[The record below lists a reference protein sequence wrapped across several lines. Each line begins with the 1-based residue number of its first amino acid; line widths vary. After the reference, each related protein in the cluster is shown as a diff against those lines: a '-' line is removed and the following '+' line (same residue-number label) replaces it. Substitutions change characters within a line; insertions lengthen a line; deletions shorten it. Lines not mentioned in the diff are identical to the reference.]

1 MRRKKGV
8 IGFFVHHRV
17 AANLV
22 MLMMLLGGFLALS
35 RMNIQFF
42 PTFALDVVTV
52 RVVWSGASAE
62 DVEQGITEPLEQ
74 RLRSVDGLKKMTS
87 TSAQGIS
94 SITLEFYEDT
104 DPITALDD
112 VSQQVDEFTNLP
124 ADAEEPEVVRVQRY
138 EPVARLLLHGDVDRR
153 ELRDLAYRF
162 EDELLERGIDR
173 IEIVGLPEQQ
183 VSIDVPVERLEG
195 LGLSLEQI
203 ADRVAAISRD
213 LPAGLMAQQDATREL
228 RAVEQRRNAQAFE
241 NIPVLSGERI
251 QLRLG
256 DIALIRQEARDDQI
270 TLSRDGHPAVELQ
283 LRRAENGNSLDAAQ
297 ALEDWLRDTRPI
309 LAPTIELEVYDQTWQ
324 LLNDR
329 ISLLVTNGLG
339 GLVLVIC
346 LLYLFLPGRV
356 ALWVAIGIPTAFLA
370 AMAVLWGIG
379 GSINM
384 ISLFALIMALGVIV
398 DDAIVVGEDA
408 DAHARMGEESIYA
421 SEGAAKRMVWPVLAS
436 SLTTVAAFMP
446 LLVIGGIIGNILK
459 DIPTV
464 MICVLVASLLECF
477 IVLPAHLRH
486 AFVKRDKPASASGD
500 PVAPKAPH
508 PVARLRK
515 GFEKRFD
522 QFREGTFRRISRS
535 SLEHR
540 GVTLAAAMALAILT
554 VGLLAGG
561 RLGFNFFPTPE
572 PSVLYANVSFVSGT
586 DERTVNR
593 FLEEMRRTLNETESA
608 LGGDLILHAIT
619 TRGATLGAE
628 GRSRNGEELGAM
640 MLELVPS
647 DRRSVRNPEFITEWR
662 RRLTLPAGL
671 ENLSISERQAGP
683 PGRDVNVRLIGNDAE
698 TLKAAADEL
707 SQALTTLPGVL
718 DVDDDMPW
726 GREQLIYQV
735 SAYGEALGLTT
746 ADLGRQLRAA
756 FDGRVAQ
763 IYQDG
768 RDEVEVRVQLPQSQ
782 RERLSTLSRMVV
794 RVSDGRFVPLSQ
806 VMNLDHRQGFQALR
820 HADGKLAIEVTS
832 GLNTRVSTTDQILE
846 SLQAKTLPDIAS
858 RYNVRYSF
866 EGRAADQRETL
877 SDMKTGLMI
886 GLGLMYVVLAWVFA
900 SWSLPLIVMAIIP
913 FALVGALLGHWLMGL
928 QLTILSLFGLFGL
941 SGIVVNNAIILVA
954 FYNQQRQKGLGIQEA
969 LNEAAV
975 QRVRAVLLTSL
986 TTIGGL
992 LPLLFETS
1000 LQAQFLIPM
1009 ATSIAFG
1016 LGLST
1021 LLVLLV
1027 IPALLSL
1034 LEQARQWWADR
1045 RGTTARPLGAE
1056 D

>member
-1 MRRKKGV
+1 MRRRRGV

-22 MLMMLLGGFLALS
+22 MLVMLLGGVLALT
-35 RMNIQFF
+35 RMNMQFF
-42 PTFALDVVTV
+42 PTFALDVVSV

-62 DVEQGITEPLEQ
+62 DVEQGITDPLEQ
-74 RLRSVDGLKKMTS
+74 RLRSIDGLKKMTS
-87 TSAQGIS
+87 TSAQSVS
-94 SITLEFYEDT
+94 SITLEFHEGT
-104 DPITALDD
+104 DPMQALDD
-112 VSQQVDEFTNLP
+112 VNQQVDEFTNLP
-124 ADAEEPEVVRVQRY
+124 ADAEEPQVTRVERY
-138 EPVARLLLHGDVDRR
+138 EPVARLLVYGNVNRS
-153 ELRDLAYRF
+153 ELRALSYRF
-162 EDELLERGIDR
+162 EDELLEQGIDR
-173 IEIVGLPEQQ
+173 VEITGLPEQQ
-183 VSIDVPVERLEG
+183 ISIDVPVERLES

-203 ADRVAAISRD
+203 ADRVASISRD
-213 LPAGLMAQQDATREL
+213 LPAGMMAQQDATREL
-228 RAVEQRRNAQAFE
+228 RAVEQRRSAQAFE
-241 NIPVLSGERI
+241 DIPVLSGDRI

-256 DIALIRQEARDDQI
+256 DIAIIRQEARDNQI
-270 TLSRDGHPAVELQ
+270 TLSRNGHPAAELVLQ
-283 LRRAENGNSLDAAQ
+283 RAENGDSLESAQ
-297 ALEDWLRDTRPI
+297 VLEKWLEQTRPT
-309 LAPTIELEVYDQTWQ
+309 LPPSLTLEVYDQSWQ

-329 ISLLVTNGLG
+329 ISLLVNNGLG
-339 GLVLVIC
+339 GLVLVVC

-356 ALWVAIGIPTAFLA
+356 AVWVAIGIPTAFLA
-370 AMAVLWGIG
+370 SMAVLWGIG

-408 DAHARMGEESIYA
+408 DAHARMGEASVYA

-446 LLVIGGIIGNILK
+446 LLVVGGVIGNILG

-486 AFVKRDKPASASGD
+486 AFVPKTRARPEGAPERPSGN
-500 PVAPKAPH
+500 PIT
-508 PVARLRK
+508 RLRT
-515 GFEKRFD
+515 GFEQKFD
-522 QFREGTFRRISRS
+522 RFREGPFRRLSQK

-540 GVTLAAAMALAILT
+540 GVTLAGALALALVT

-572 PSVLYANVSFVSGT
+572 PSIFYANASFVAGT
-586 DERTVNR
+586 DERTVEQ
-593 FLEEMRRTLNETESA
+593 FLQDMRQGLAETEEA
-608 LGGDLILHAIT
+608 LGGDLVLHAVT
-619 TRGATLGAE
+619 QEGATLGAG
-628 GRSRNGEELGAM
+628 GRSRTGEELGSM
-640 MLELVPS
+640 FIELVPS
-647 DRRSVRNPEFITEWR
+647 DQRSVRNPQFINEWR
-662 RRLTLPAGL
+662 NRLSLPAGL
-671 ENLSISERQAGP
+671 DNLSISERQAGP
-683 PGRDVNVRLIGNDAE
+683 PGRDVNVRLTGDDAE
-698 TLKAAADEL
+698 ALKAAAEAL
-707 SQALTTLPGVL
+707 SQALSTLPGVL
-718 DVDDDMPW
+718 DVEDDMPW

-735 SAYGEALGLTT
+735 SPYGEALGLTT

-756 FDGRVAQ
+756 FDGRIAQ

-768 RDEVEVRVQLPQSQ
+768 RDEVEVRVQLPQDQ
-782 RERLSTLSRMVV
+782 RERLSTLSQLTV
-794 RVSDGRFVPLSQ
+794 RVPDGRFVPLTQ
-806 VMNLDHRQGFQALR
+806 VMNLDHRQGFEALR
-820 HADGKLAIEVTS
+820 HADGKLAVEVTS
-832 GLNTRVSTTDQILE
+832 GLKTQVSTTDQILD
-846 SLQAKTLPDIAS
+846 SLQAEALPEIAS

-877 SDMKTGLMI
+877 ADMQTGLII
-886 GLGLMYVVLAWVFA
+886 GLGLMYVVLVWVFA
-900 SWSLPLIVMAIIP
+900 SWSLPVIVMAIIP

-954 FYNQQRQKGLGIQEA
+954 FYNQQRQKGLGITEA

-1021 LLVLLV
+1021 MLVLLV
-1027 IPALLSL
+1027 IPALLSWVEQFREWRAERRG
-1034 LEQARQWWADR
+1034 EQA
-1045 RGTTARPLGAE
+1045 PLLTAE

>member
-1 MRRKKGV
+1 MRRRRGV

-22 MLMMLLGGFLALS
+22 MLVMLLGGVLALT
-35 RMNIQFF
+35 RMNMQFF
-42 PTFALDVVTV
+42 PTFALDVVSV

-62 DVEQGITEPLEQ
+62 DVEQGITDPLEQ
-74 RLRSVDGLKKMTS
+74 RLRSIDGLKKMTS
-87 TSAQGIS
+87 TSAQSVS
-94 SITLEFYEDT
+94 SITLEFHEGT
-104 DPITALDD
+104 DPMQALDD
-112 VSQQVDEFTNLP
+112 VNQQVDEFTNLP
-124 ADAEEPEVVRVQRY
+124 ADAEEPQVTRVERY
-138 EPVARLLLHGDVDRR
+138 EPVARLLVYGDIDRS
-153 ELRDLAYRF
+153 ELRALSYRF
-162 EDELLERGIDR
+162 EDELLEQGIDR
-173 IEIVGLPEQQ
+173 VEITGLPEQQ
-183 VSIDVPVERLEG
+183 ISIDVPVERLET

-203 ADRVAAISRD
+203 ADRVASISRD
-213 LPAGLMAQQDATREL
+213 LPAGMMAQQDATREL
-228 RAVEQRRNAQAFE
+228 RAVEQRRSAQAFE
-241 NIPVLSGERI
+241 DIPVLTGDRI

-256 DIALIRQEARDDQI
+256 DIAIIRQEARDNQI
-270 TLSRDGHPAVELQ
+270 TLSRNGHPAAELVLQ
-283 LRRAENGNSLDAAQ
+283 RAENGDSLESAQ
-297 ALEDWLRDTRPI
+297 VLEKWLEQTRPT
-309 LAPTIELEVYDQTWQ
+309 LPPSLTLEVYDQSWQ

-329 ISLLVTNGLG
+329 ISLLVNNGLG
-339 GLVLVIC
+339 GLVLVVC

-356 ALWVAIGIPTAFLA
+356 AVWVAIGIPTAFLA
-370 AMAVLWGIG
+370 SMAVLWGIG

-408 DAHARMGEESIYA
+408 DAHARMGEASVYA

-446 LLVIGGIIGNILK
+446 LLVVGGVIGNILG

-486 AFVKRDKPASASGD
+486 AFV
-500 PVAPKAPH
+500 PKARARSEGAPER
-508 PVARLRK
+508 PSGNPITRLRND
-515 GFEKRFD
+515 FEQKFD
-522 QFREGTFRRISRS
+522 RFREGPFRRLSLK

-540 GVTLAAAMALAILT
+540 GVTLAGALALALVT

-572 PSVLYANVSFVSGT
+572 PSIFYANASFVAGT
-586 DERTVNR
+586 DERTVEQ
-593 FLEEMRRTLNETESA
+593 FLQDMRQGLAETEEA
-608 LGGDLILHAIT
+608 LGGDLVRHAVS
-619 TRGATLGAE
+619 RQGATLGAG
-628 GRSRNGEELGAM
+628 GRSRTGEELGSM
-640 MLELVPS
+640 FIELVPS
-647 DRRSVRNPEFITEWR
+647 DQRSVRNPQFINEWR
-662 RRLTLPAGL
+662 NRLSLPAGL
-671 ENLSISERQAGP
+671 DNLSISERQAGP
-683 PGRDVNVRLIGNDAE
+683 PGRDVNVRLTGDDAE
-698 TLKAAADEL
+698 ALKAAAEAL
-707 SQALTTLPGVL
+707 SQALSTLPGVL
-718 DVDDDMPW
+718 DVEDDMPW

-735 SAYGEALGLTT
+735 SPYGEALGLTT

-756 FDGRVAQ
+756 FDGRIAQ

-768 RDEVEVRVQLPQSQ
+768 RDEVEVRVQLPQDQ
-782 RERLSTLSRMVV
+782 RERLSTLSQLTV
-794 RVSDGRFVPLSQ
+794 RVPDGRFVPLTQ
-806 VMNLDHRQGFQALR
+806 VMNLDHRQGFEALR
-820 HADGKLAIEVTS
+820 HADGKLAVEVTS
-832 GLNTRVSTTDQILE
+832 GLNTQVSTTDQILD
-846 SLQAKTLPDIAS
+846 SLQAEALPEIAS

-877 SDMKTGLMI
+877 ADMQTGLII
-886 GLGLMYVVLAWVFA
+886 GLGLMYVVLVWVFA
-900 SWSLPLIVMAIIP
+900 SWSLPVIVMAIIP

-954 FYNQQRQKGLGIQEA
+954 FYNQQRQKGLGITEA

-1021 LLVLLV
+1021 MLVLLV
-1027 IPALLSL
+1027 IPALLSWVEQFREWRAERRG
-1034 LEQARQWWADR
+1034 EQA
-1045 RGTTARPLGAE
+1045 PLLTAE

>member
-1 MRRKKGV
+1 MRRRKGI

-22 MLMMLLGGFLALS
+22 MLMMLLGGALALT

-42 PTFALDVVTV
+42 PTFALDVVSV
-52 RVVWSGASAE
+52 QVVWSGASAE
-62 DVEQGITEPLEQ
+62 DVEQGITNPLEQ
-74 RLRSVDGLKKMTS
+74 RLRSIDGLKKMTS
-87 TSAQGIS
+87 TSAQGVS
-94 SITLEFYEDT
+94 SITLEFHEGT
-104 DPITALDD
+104 NPIQALDD
-112 VSQQVDEFTNLP
+112 VGQQVDEFTNLP
-124 ADAEEPEVVRVQRY
+124 ADAEEPQVTRVERY
-138 EPVARLLLHGDVDRR
+138 EPVARLLVYGDVARS
-153 ELRDLAYRF
+153 ELRALSYRY

-173 IEIVGLPEQQ
+173 VAITGLPEQQ
-183 VSIDVPVERLEG
+183 ISIDVPVERLET

-203 ADRVAAISRD
+203 ADRVASISRD
-213 LPAGLMAQQDATREL
+213 LPAGMMAQQDATREL
-228 RAVEQRRNAQAFE
+228 RAVEQRRSPQAFE
-241 NIPVLSGERI
+241 SVPVLSGDRI

-256 DIALIRQEARDDQI
+256 DIAIIRQEARDNQV
-270 TLSRDGHPAVELQ
+270 TLTRDGHPAVELQ
-283 LRRAENGNSLDAAQ
+283 LQRAENGNSLAAAEVLDQ
-297 ALEDWLRDTRPI
+297 WLKETRPT
-309 LAPTIELEVYDQTWQ
+309 LPPSLKLEVYDQTWQ

-339 GLVLVIC
+339 GLVLVVC

-370 AMAVLWGIG
+370 SMAVLWGIG

-446 LLVIGGIIGNILK
+446 LLVVGGVIGNILG

-486 AFVKRDKPASASGD
+486 AFVERPGKSRAPEARVN
-500 PVAPKAPH
+500 PVG
-508 PVARLRK
+508 RLRA
-515 GFEKRFD
+515 GFERRFD
-522 QFREGTFRRISRS
+522 HFRQGTFRRF
-535 SLEHR
+535 SLLSLKHR
-540 GVTLAAAMALAILT
+540 GMTLAGALALSLLT
-554 VGLLAGG
+554 VGLLVGG

-572 PSVLYANVSFVSGT
+572 PSIFYANASFVAGT
-586 DERTVNR
+586 DQGTVDR
-593 FLEEMRRTLNETESA
+593 FLAQMRQTLNDTEEA
-608 LGGDLILHAIT
+608 LGGDLILHAVT

-628 GRSRNGEELGAM
+628 GRSRNGDELGAM
-640 MLELVPS
+640 MIELVPS
-647 DRRSVRNPEFITEWR
+647 DQRSVRNPDFINEWR
-662 RRLTLPAGL
+662 SRLRLPAGL
-671 ENLSISERQAGP
+671 DNLSISERQAGP
-683 PGRDVNVRLIGNDAE
+683 PGRDVNVRLTGNDAE
-698 TLKAAADEL
+698 SLKAAADEL
-707 SQALTTLPGVL
+707 SQSLATLPGVL
-718 DVDDDMPW
+718 DVEDDMPW

-746 ADLGRQLRAA
+746 AELGRQLRAA
-756 FDGRVAQ
+756 FDGRIAQ

-768 RDEVEVRVQLPQSQ
+768 RDEVEVRVQLPRYQ
-782 RERLSTLSRMVV
+782 RERLSTLSQMTV

-820 HADGKLAIEVTS
+820 HADGKLSVEVTS
-832 GLNTRVSTTDQILE
+832 GLNTRVSTTDQILD
-846 SLQAKTLPDIAS
+846 SLQAEALPDIAS
-858 RYNVRYSF
+858 RFNVRYSF

-877 SDMKTGLMI
+877 ADMRTGLMI

-954 FYNQQRQKGLGIQEA
+954 FYNQQRQKGLGITEA

-1027 IPALLSL
+1027 IPVLLSWM
-1034 LEQARQWWADR
+1034 EQFREWQAHRH
-1045 RGTTARPLGAE
+1045 GETATPLGAE
-1056 D
+1056 E

>member
-1 MRRKKGV
+1 MKRRKGL

-17 AANLV
+17 AGNLV
-22 MLMMLLGGFLALS
+22 MLVMLLGGALALT

-42 PTFALDVVTV
+42 PTFALDVVSV

-62 DVEQGITEPLEQ
+62 DVERGITDPLEQ

-87 TSAQGIS
+87 TSAQSVS
-94 SITLEFYEDT
+94 SITLEFHEGT
-104 DPITALDD
+104 NPIQALDD
-112 VSQQVDEFTNLP
+112 VRQQVDEFNNFP
-124 ADAEEPEVVRVQRY
+124 ADAEEPQVTRVERY
-138 EPVARLLLHGDVDRR
+138 EPVARLLVYGDMDRS
-153 ELRDLAYRF
+153 ELRQLVYRY

-173 IEIVGLPEQQ
+173 VNIRGLPEQQ
-183 VSIDVPVERLEG
+183 ISIDVPVERLES
-195 LGLSLEQI
+195 LNLSLDQI

-213 LPAGLMAQQDATREL
+213 LPAGLLAQQDATREL
-228 RAVEQRRNAQAFE
+228 RSVEQRRSPQAFE
-241 NIPVLSGERI
+241 TIPVLSGDRI

-256 DIALIRQEARDDQI
+256 DIAIIRQE
-270 TLSRDGHPAVELQ
+270 SRDNQTTLENEGMPAVELQ
-283 LRRAENGNSLDAAQ
+283 LQRAENGNSLAA
-297 ALEDWLRDTRPI
+297 ANVLEGWLADTRPVLPPSVKI
-309 LAPTIELEVYDQTWQ
+309 EVYDETWQ
-324 LLNDR
+324 LLDDR
-329 ISLLVTNGLG
+329 ISLLVNNGLG

-356 ALWVAIGIPTAFLA
+356 AFWVAVGIPTAFLA
-370 AMAVLWGIG
+370 ALAVLWLAG

-408 DAHARMGEESIYA
+408 DAHARMGEPSIYA

-446 LLVIGGIIGNILK
+446 LLVVGGVIGNILG
-459 DIPTV
+459 DIPMV
-464 MICVLVASLLECF
+464 MICVLVASLVECF

-486 AFVKRDKPASASGD
+486 AFVPRRTKTNSAEADTRKPN
-500 PVAPKAPH
+500 

-515 GFEKRFD
+515 GFEQRFD
-522 QFREGTFRRISRS
+522 AFREGRFRRFSRL
-535 SLEHR
+535 SLKYR
-540 GVTLAAAMALAILT
+540 AVTVASALALAIVT

-572 PSVLYANVSFVSGT
+572 PSVFYANASFVAGT
-586 DERTVNR
+586 DENTVDR
-593 FLEEMRRTLNETESA
+593 FLEQMQRALNETEEA
-608 LGGDLILHAIT
+608 FGGDLILHAVT
-619 TRGATLGAE
+619 TRGATQGAE
-628 GRSRNGEELGAM
+628 GTSRNGDELGS
-640 MLELVPS
+640 MLVELVPS
-647 DRRSVRNPEFITEWR
+647 DQRSVRNPAFIEAWR
-662 RRLTLPAGL
+662 SRLSLPAGID
-671 ENLSISERQAGP
+671 NLTISERQAGP
-683 PGRDVNVRLIGNDAE
+683 PGRDVNIRLTGNDAE
-698 TLKAAADEL
+698 GLKRAADEL
-707 SQALTTLPGVL
+707 AQALATLPGVL
-718 DVDDDMPW
+718 DVEDDMPW

-735 SAYGEALGLTT
+735 SPYGEALGLTT

-756 FDGRVAQ
+756 FDGRIAQ

-768 RDEVEVRVQLPQSQ
+768 RDEVEVRVQLPRNQ
-782 RERLSTLSRMVV
+782 RERLSTLARMTI
-794 RVSDGRFVPLSQ
+794 RIPDGRFVPLSQ

-820 HADGKLAIEVTS
+820 HAEGKLAVEVTS
-832 GLNTRVSTTDQILE
+832 ALNTRVATTDQILD
-846 SLQAKTLPDIAS
+846 SLQAEALPDIAN
-858 RYNVRYSF
+858 RYGVRYSF
-866 EGRAADQRETL
+866 EGRAADQRETMA
-877 SDMKTGLMI
+877 DMKTGLMI
-886 GLGLMYVVLAWVFA
+886 GLALMYVVLAWVFA

-913 FALVGALLGHWLMGL
+913 FALVGALLGHWIMGL

-941 SGIVVNNAIILVA
+941 SGIVVNNAIILVS
-954 FYNQQRQKGLGIQEA
+954 FYNQQRQKGLEIQEA

-1021 LLVLLV
+1021 LLVLFV
-1027 IPALLSL
+1027 IPALLSW
-1034 LEQARQWWADR
+1034 LEQFREWRAQRHGDHAE
-1045 RGTTARPLGAE
+1045 PLGAQS
-1056 D
+1056 

>member
-1 MRRKKGV
+1 MKRRKGV

-17 AANLV
+17 AGNLV
-22 MLMMLLGGFLALS
+22 MLVMLLGGALALT

-42 PTFALDVVTV
+42 PTFALDVVSV

-62 DVEQGITEPLEQ
+62 DVEQGITDPLEQ
-74 RLRSVDGLKKMTS
+74 RLRSVNGLKKMTS
-87 TSAQGIS
+87 TSAQGVS
-94 SITLEFYEDT
+94 SITLEFQEGT
-104 DPITALDD
+104 SPIQALDD
-112 VSQQVDEFTNLP
+112 VRQQVDEFNNFP
-124 ADAEEPEVVRVQRY
+124 ADAEEPQVTRLERY
-138 EPVARLLLHGDVDRR
+138 EPVARLLVYGEMDRS
-153 ELRDLAYRF
+153 ELRQLVYRY

-173 IEIVGLPEQQ
+173 VNIRGLPEQQ
-183 VSIDVPVERLEG
+183 ISIDVPVERLES
-195 LGLSLEQI
+195 LDLSLEQI

-213 LPAGLMAQQDATREL
+213 LPAGLLAQQDATREL
-228 RAVEQRRNAQAFE
+228 RSVEQRRSPQAFE
-241 NIPVLSGERI
+241 TIPVLSGDRI

-256 DIALIRQEARDDQI
+256 DIAIIRQE
-270 TLSRDGHPAVELQ
+270 SRDNQTTLENGGLPAVELQ
-283 LRRAENGNSLDAAQ
+283 LQRAENGNSLAAAQ
-297 ALEDWLRDTRPI
+297 VLERWLADTRPVLPPSVHI
-309 LAPTIELEVYDQTWQ
+309 EVYDETWQ
-324 LLNDR
+324 LLDDR
-329 ISLLVTNGLG
+329 ISLLVKNGLG

-356 ALWVAIGIPTAFLA
+356 AFWVAVGIPTAFLA
-370 AMAVLWGIG
+370 ALAVLWLAG

-408 DAHARMGEESIYA
+408 DAHARMGEQSIYA

-446 LLVIGGIIGNILK
+446 LLVVGGVIGNILG
-459 DIPTV
+459 DIPMV
-464 MICVLVASLLECF
+464 MICVLVASLAECF

-486 AFVKRDKPASASGD
+486 AFVPRREKAGAPDGTSGERN
-500 PVAPKAPH
+500 

-515 GFEKRFD
+515 GFEQRFD
-522 QFREGTFRRISRS
+522 GFREGRFRRFSRL
-535 SLEHR
+535 SLRYR
-540 GVTLAAAMALAILT
+540 GVTVASALALAIVT

-572 PSVLYANVSFVSGT
+572 PSVFYANASFVAGT
-586 DERTVNR
+586 DERAVER
-593 FLEEMRRTLNETESA
+593 FLQQMQQALNDTEQA
-608 LGGDLILHAIT
+608 FGGDLILHAVT
-619 TRGATLGAE
+619 TQGATQGAE
-628 GRSRNGEELGAM
+628 GTSRNGDELGS
-640 MLELVPS
+640 MLVELRPS
-647 DRRSVRNPEFITEWR
+647 DQRSVRNPEFIQAWR
-662 RRLTLPAGL
+662 SRLSLPAGID
-671 ENLSISERQAGP
+671 NLTISERQTGP
-683 PGRDVNVRLIGNDAE
+683 PGRDVNVRLTGEDAE
-698 TLKAAADEL
+698 RLKRAADEL
-707 SQALTTLPGVL
+707 AQALATLPGVL
-718 DVDDDMPW
+718 DVEDDMPW

-735 SAYGEALGLTT
+735 SPYGEALGLTT

-756 FDGRVAQ
+756 FDGRIAQ

-768 RDEVEVRVQLPQSQ
+768 RDEVEVRVQLPRDQ
-782 RERLSTLSRMVV
+782 RERLSTLARMTI
-794 RVSDGRFVPLSQ
+794 RIPDGRFVPLPQ

-820 HADGKLAIEVTS
+820 HADGKLAVEVTS
-832 GLNTRVSTTDQILE
+832 ALNTRVATTDQILD
-846 SLQAKTLPDIAS
+846 SLQAEALPGIAS
-858 RYNVRYSF
+858 RYGVRYSF
-866 EGRAADQRETL
+866 EGRAADQRETMA
-877 SDMKTGLMI
+877 DMRTGLVI

-913 FALVGALLGHWLMGL
+913 FALVGALLGHWIMGL

-954 FYNQQRQKGLGIQEA
+954 FYNQQRQKGLEIQEA

-1021 LLVLLV
+1021 LLVLFV
-1027 IPALLSL
+1027 IPALLSW
-1034 LEQARQWWADR
+1034 LEQFREWRAQR
-1045 RGTTARPLGAE
+1045 RGEHAEPLGAQS
-1056 D
+1056 